1 MVNNVHRHAT
11 FKLRTRQQEFQYPDS
26 IRLVDNAVFLNL
38 RHNSAPDFVQDFET
52 QMLQSRSYENIRDV
66 AGFNAILLIT
76 TRLTTLE
83 LLHYNDILVDS
94 QAVDGLAY
102 APNQTA
108 HVYCLL
114 RRLTSGTVVVTPV
127 ANTAKQVFGA
137 IAVDPGFSHAQSI
150 QTQFLEGVLFLHEH
164 GIAQLDLK
172 PADILVDERHPT
184 KRPGWKASRGTSPWV
199 APEVEKQ
206 MNPQRSAARSWPT
219 GGLVDSSSQSRTL
232 QRLRPYAPQL
242 PRSEPSERPPLLDRL
257 PGINAKMRRGDSGC
271 APPSIRAQSPH
282 ARGAHHHRRLAPFR
296 ATNIDAPIVL
306 FARSSR
312 SPLPLAH
319 IPLPLMCPILV
330 QKRRVQRGNE
340 GGNLKPKDC
349 PQTKRAHT
357 DSSVVARKTRREGTP
372 TPTTHDMER
381 VRIALLRPRLRAK
394 GDGAVSRQVTYDDH
408 NHKLEVSGG
417 HRESTLCPK
426 WQNMM
431 LL

>member
-11 FKLRTRQQEFQYPDS
+11 FKLRTRQQEFQYPNS

-219 GGLVDSSSQSRTL
+219 GGLVDSQGHFSVCVHTHPDFLDQSRV
-232 QRLRPYAPQL
+232 
-242 PRSEPSERPPLLDRL
+242 
-257 PGINAKMRRGDSGC
+257 RGLHYLTDFRELMQKC
-271 APPSIRAQSPH
+271 AGVIR
-282 ARGAHHHRRLAPFR
+282 
-296 ATNIDAPIVL
+296 
-306 FARSSR
+306 
-312 SPLPLAH
+312 
-319 IPLPLMCPILV
+319 
-330 QKRRVQRGNE
+330 KRRVQRGNE